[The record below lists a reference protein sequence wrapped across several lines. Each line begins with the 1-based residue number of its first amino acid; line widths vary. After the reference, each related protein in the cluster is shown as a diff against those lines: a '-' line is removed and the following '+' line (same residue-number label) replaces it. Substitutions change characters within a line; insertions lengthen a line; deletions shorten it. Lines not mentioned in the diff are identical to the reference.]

1 MNRRTFLKLASM
13 GSVAF
18 AAGCTPDPEKHL
30 YTLVNAPDDMVS
42 GHPTWYATACRECP
56 AGCGI
61 LAKNREGR
69 VIKLEGNP
77 LHPVNQGALCIRG
90 QAALQGLYNPDR
102 LTAPLL
108 KTNGKWRPIH
118 VEYAQSLI
126 REKAHQ
132 AASNGAH
139 RIGLITEMV
148 GQTQL
153 DLFSRAMRQFNCQGP
168 LIFEPLAC
176 EALKFAQTQVFG
188 RPMAPGLHL
197 DLADA
202 VFGFGADFLETW
214 ISPVEYARQFKTMHG
229 YQNGQKGFFAQ
240 VSPLQTVTGANAD
253 LWLACRPGTEAFVA
267 LGLIG
272 AVLAGKKGVNL
283 PQAMRDALESLS
295 RLYPPE
301 VVERLSGV
309 SMADQERLGWKL
321 MAARRPVILG
331 CGASGSGPS
340 ATAAELAVLLLNLT
354 LDSRLALFDYTRR
367 HRIEISHTRADI
379 RQFFNQLDS
388 GPMELVLLN
397 QVNPVYALPNGAQ
410 IAEQLSRPDRFV
422 VAFSP
427 FMDETAAAAD
437 LILPVKTP
445 LESWDAY
452 ESKHGLITTM
462 QPAMGKINNHLDM
475 GDFLLNLPHPD
486 SSTAKKYKPWLMR
499 TISDDAP
506 QHAWLSMLQRGGYF
520 PDRAAT
526 TGSAPTMVN
535 TTAAVAT
542 LAQYLNQLADI
553 TQAPCLI
560 VAPSSRFFDGRSA
573 NRPWL
578 NETPDA
584 ITQIA
589 WQSTALIHPDT
600 AAAHQLTEG
609 DIIQIHTP
617 HGSIDAPVYPYA
629 GILTGCAAIAMGQ
642 GHSAFGRYAKQ
653 QGTNPIP
660 ALPQTPDTGSGAP
673 GFIAAG
679 LDISKT
685 GRRIQPATTSGSRT
699 TIGRKITPV
708 VSIDAIGQ
716 KPGPQGL
723 TMNTF
728 PLALPIPEG
737 YDRHRDIYPP
747 HDHDGYRWTMVVDMD
762 RCIGCG
768 ACVVACYAENNIG
781 VVGEQRMV
789 EGREMA
795 WLQIQRYQD
804 SAESARMTFLPMMCQ
819 HCDNAPCEAVCPVYA
834 PHHSKE
840 GLNNQIYNRCIG
852 TRFCAQN
859 CPYKVRR
866 FNWFDW
872 PRPEPLPMQLNPNVT
887 VRSKGVMEKCSFCI
901 QRIKDGHNLAKNEN
915 RAIRDGEVTPACA
928 QTCPT
933 GALTFG
939 SLMDPDSQVR
949 QLAADPRAYQVLG
962 YLNTKPA
969 VIYLKKVV
977 HAI

>member
-18 AAGCTPDPEKHL
+18 AAGCAPDPEKHL
-30 YTLVNAPDDMVS
+30 YTLVNAPHDMVS
-42 GHPTWYATACRECP
+42 GQPTWYATACRECP

-77 LHPVNQGALCIRG
+77 LHPINRGALCIRG

-102 LTAPLL
+102 LTTPLL
-108 KTNGKWRPIH
+108 KTDGKWRPIH
-118 VEYAQSLI
+118 FKYAQSLI
-126 REKAHQ
+126 RQKAYQ
-132 AASNGAH
+132 AASNGSN
-139 RIGLITEMV
+139 RIGLITEIV

-153 DLFSRAMRQFNCQGP
+153 DLFSRAMRQFNCPAP

-188 RPMAPGLHL
+188 RPMVPGLHL
-197 DLADA
+197 DQADA
-202 VFGFGADFLETW
+202 IFGFGADFLETW
-214 ISPVEYARQFKTMHG
+214 ISPAEYARRFKVMHG

-240 VSPLQTVTGANAD
+240 VSPLQTITGANAD

-272 AVLAGKKGVNL
+272 TVLAGKKGVDL
-283 PQAMRDALESLS
+283 PQALRDALGSLS

-301 VVERLSGV
+301 MVERISGV
-309 SMADQERLGWKL
+309 SIANQERLGWKL

-331 CGASGSGPS
+331 CGAGGSGTS
-340 ATAAELAVLLLNLT
+340 AAAAELAVLLLNLA

-388 GPMELVLLN
+388 GPMELALLN

-422 VAFSP
+422 VAFSS

-437 LILPVKTP
+437 LILPVQTP

-462 QPAMGKINNHLDM
+462 QPAMGKINNHPGL
-475 GDFLLNLPHPD
+475 GNFFLNLPNPD
-486 SSTAKKYKPWLMR
+486 SSSAKPYKSRLMR
-499 TISDDAP
+499 AISGETPPRD
-506 QHAWLSMLQRGGYF
+506 WLSMLQRGGHF
-520 PDRAAT
+520 PDDAK
-526 TGSAPTMVN
+526 TGSAPPMAN
-535 TTAAVAT
+535 TTQAVAT
-542 LAQYLNQLADI
+542 LGQYLSQLANL
-553 TQAPCLI
+553 TPAPCLI
-560 VAPSSRFFDGRSA
+560 AGPSIRFFDGRGA

-578 NETPDA
+578 NETPDT

-589 WQSTALIHPDT
+589 WQSTVLIHPET
-600 AAAHQLTEG
+600 ATAHRLKDG
-609 DIIQIHTP
+609 DIIELRTP
-617 HGSIDAPVYPYA
+617 HGKMDAPVYPYA
-629 GILTGCAAIAMGQ
+629 GIFAGCAAIAMGQ
-642 GHSAFGRYAKQ
+642 GHTAFGRYAKQ
-653 QGTNPIP
+653 QGVNPIS
-660 ALPQTPDTGSGAP
+660 ALPATTDAGSGAP
-673 GFIAAG
+673 DFIASG
-679 LDISKT
+679 IEISQT
-685 GRRIQPATTSGSRT
+685 GRRIQPATTSGGRT
-699 TIGRKITPV
+699 AIGRKIAPV
-708 VSIDAIGQ
+708 VTIDAIGQ
-716 KPGPQGL
+716 KPGPHGL
-723 TMNTF
+723 SMNAF
-728 PLALPIPEG
+728 PLTLPVPEG
-737 YDRHRDIYPP
+737 YDSHRDIYPP
-747 HDHDGYRWTMVVDMD
+747 HDHDGYRWAMVVDMD
-762 RCIGCG
+762 RCIGCS
-768 ACVVACYAENNIG
+768 ACVAACYAENNIG
-781 VVGEQRMV
+781 VVGEQRIV

-795 WLQIQRYQD
+795 WLQIQRYQN

-859 CPYKVRR
+859 CPYKARR

-872 PRPEPLPMQLNPNVT
+872 PWPEPLPMQLNPNVT
-887 VRSKGVMEKCSFCI
+887 VRGKGVMEKCSFCI
-901 QRIKDGHNLAKNEN
+901 QRIKDAHNQAKNEN
-915 RAIRDGEVTPACA
+915 RAIQDGEVTPACA

-933 GALTFG
+933 SALTFG
-939 SLMDPDSQVR
+939 SLMDPSSRVR
-949 QLAADPRAYQVLG
+949 QLVADPRAYQVMG

-977 HAI
+977 HAV